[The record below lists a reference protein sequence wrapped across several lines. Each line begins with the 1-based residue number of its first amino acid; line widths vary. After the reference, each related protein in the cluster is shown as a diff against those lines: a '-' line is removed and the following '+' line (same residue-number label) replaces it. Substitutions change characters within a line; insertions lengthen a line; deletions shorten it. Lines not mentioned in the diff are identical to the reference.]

1 MTLNDANIV
10 TFMSGHVM
18 TEPAVDFSN
27 SADSTGRKVE
37 LLTPNSSGGW
47 KVRTDYV
54 SKAEHSTRA

>member
-1 MTLNDANIV
+1 
-10 TFMSGHVM
+10 MSGHVM

-27 SADSTGRKVE
+27 SADSTVIGRKVE